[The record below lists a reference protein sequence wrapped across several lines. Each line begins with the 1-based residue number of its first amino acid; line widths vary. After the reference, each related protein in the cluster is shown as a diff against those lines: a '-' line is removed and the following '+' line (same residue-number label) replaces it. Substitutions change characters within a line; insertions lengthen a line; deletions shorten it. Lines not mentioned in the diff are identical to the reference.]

1 MSTFLRVV
9 YGKIVIAIGFL
20 RSHLKASIAIVT
32 VLLLAFVSYAV
43 TRPKQLVFVTALAE
57 RGELRQT
64 VEAVGTV
71 ISEKDLSLQFP
82 TVDVVSAVFVKEGDT
97 VKAGQRL
104 ASLRSGSLAASIA
117 SASANRQSAQAQLD
131 ALLEGSR
138 PEDIAV
144 AEAQVMNK
152 QASLDAVKQ
161 TLKNSEDNLQTAQ
174 AQLTVL
180 KNEASVS
187 LSGQVS
193 IAASTV
199 SQHLATAKT
208 ALLSTQGV
216 FNANDV
222 QDAVV
227 RGIPSGYDAMQQ
239 NISATLSA
247 IASLQAS
254 ATVSDYQTALRNFD
268 LAHQILVTCTDTL
281 NRAYDILSVLPLT
294 SYFTNTSRETNKSTI
309 ALQKSY
315 VQSALSSID
324 AASKSLRDGS
334 AGYDTKISAQQSQ
347 IISLQGTRDRA
358 KADITTYQTSL
369 AIDQAQLDLK
379 RAPAR
384 KTDIDAATAR
394 VRQAQ
399 ADLARAAAQFSDTI
413 LIAPVSG
420 IVTKVNVKAGEMRP
434 SSLASIEMLGQSPYR
449 IEMFVS
455 EVDITKVTL
464 AQTGSI
470 KLDAFRSTEFPLKV
484 SEIDS
489 AATDKDGVS
498 KYRVK
503 LDFLEPNDDLKVGMT
518 GDGEITTGM
527 RKDVVSV
534 PLRSVLED
542 EHGLKT
548 VRILQSDGKSFDSR
562 TVTTGMEGIGG
573 NVEVMGVEEGE
584 TVVVL
589 IKQ

>member
-1 MSTFLRVV
+1 MHSLLSIP
-9 YGKIVIAIGFL
+9 YGKILIALRFL
-20 RSHLKASIAIVT
+20 RSHLKIVVAVSIFL
-32 VLLLAFVSYAV
+32 VLVFVSYAV
-43 TRPKQLVFVTALAE
+43 TRPKQVIFVTAVAE

-82 TVDVVSAVFVKEGDT
+82 TVDVVSKVYVKEGDT

-104 ASLRSGSLAASIA
+104 ASLRSGSLAASVA
-117 SASANRQSAQAQLD
+117 GASANRQSAQAQLD

-138 PEDIAV
+138 PEDIAI
-144 AEAQVMNK
+144 AEAQVANK
-152 QASLDAVKQ
+152 RASLEAVKQ
-161 TLKNSEDNLQTAQ
+161 TLKNAEDNLKTAES
-174 AQLTVL
+174 QLTVL
-180 KNEASVS
+180 RSEAAIS
-187 LSGQVS
+187 LAGQVGS
-193 IAASTV
+193 AGSTIA
-199 SQHLATAKT
+199 QHLATAKT
-208 ALLSTQGV
+208 ALLSSQGV

-222 QDAVV
+222 QDGVV
-227 RGIPSGYDAMQQ
+227 KGIPSGYDAMQQ
-239 NISATLSA
+239 NILASLSA
-247 IASLQAS
+247 ISSLQAS
-254 ATVSDYQTALRNFD
+254 ASVTDYQTALRNFD
-268 LAHQILVTCTDTL
+268 LARQILVTATNTL
-281 NRAYDILSVLPLT
+281 NRAYDILSALPIT

-309 ALQKSY
+309 ATQKSY

-324 AASKSLRDGS
+324 VASKSLRDDS
-334 AGYDTKISAQQSQ
+334 AVYDTRISSQQSE
-347 IISLQGTRDRA
+347 IVSLQGTRDRA
-358 KADITTYQTSL
+358 KADINTYQTSL

-413 LIAPVSG
+413 LTAPVAG

-434 SSLASIEMLGQSPYR
+434 SSEASVEMLGESPYR

-455 EVDITKVTL
+455 EVDIPKVKF

-470 KLDAFRSTEFPLKV
+470 KLDAFRSIEFALKV

-503 LDFLEPNDDLKVGMT
+503 LDFLVSNDGLKVGMT

-527 RKDVVSV
+527 RTDVVSV
-534 PLRSVLED
+534 PLRSVLET
-542 EHGLKT
+542 ETGSKL
-548 VRILQSDGKSFDSR
+548 VRILRTDGKSFDAR
-562 TVTTGMEGIGG
+562 TVTTGMEGVGG
-573 NVEVMGVEEGE
+573 NVEVTGVKEGDV
-584 TVVVL
+584 VVVL